1 MAELFTANPEKLS
14 DLLSDVHNGSI
25 QLPDFQRG
33 WVWDEERIQKLLVS
47 VIKRFP
53 IGAIMMLNAGGENA
67 KYYSVVLEN
76 VPKTDSKP
84 KRLLLD
90 GQQRLTSLYQ
100 TLIYNNAVNT
110 TDTRKK
116 ELKRYYYINIL
127 EMIKDDIDEDNV
139 VIIVNDKKKSKKTG
153 TVEAY
158 DYTSIENECG
168 SDVFPI
174 NLALDIPAMNQWG
187 QIYTRQFSDPI
198 KSQRWNQFFSKM
210 LKIGSY
216 NIPVISLTE
225 ENKKEAVC
233 SVFENVNTG
242 GVPLNV
248 FELLT
253 ATFASEEFRLRQDW
267 EERIEPCLK
276 NNMQDYN
283 KVLHDVSNV
292 DFLQSLTLLATSKRK
307 DQAVA
312 CKRKHILDLTLNEY
326 KENCDL
332 IRDGYIEAARFLLLQ
347 NIYSYKDL
355 PYDSQLIPMAAFIAA
370 LGNKATTA
378 KNMEK
383 ISQWYWNGVFGEMY
397 GGANET
403 RFVKDFTEVIRWINN
418 DGSELP
424 DTIKVSTFRID
435 RLDEMRTKNSAA
447 YKGVSALLLKNGACD
462 FIKGYTMDSITRY
475 NSANIDI
482 HHIFPEDYCKKVGIA
497 PERYNSIVNKAPIA
511 YSTNRSIGGL
521 APSVYITKYMDTE
534 NGIDKSNVL
543 LASQLINPDLIRQ
556 DNFEEYYIER
566 KKKLAIL
573 IENAI
578 GKKAIDSEQDQ

>member
-1 MAELFTANPEKLS
+1 MAELFTTNPEKLS
-14 DLLSDVHNGSI
+14 DLLSDVDKGTI

-47 VIKRFP
+47 VIKQFP
-53 IGAIMMLNAGGENA
+53 IGAIMMLNASGENA

-76 VPKTDSKP
+76 VPKTEVKP

-100 TLIYNNAVNT
+100 TLKYKNAVNT

-116 ELKRYYYINIL
+116 ALRRYYYINIL
-127 EMIKDDIDEDNV
+127 EMINEDIDEDNV

-158 DYTSIENECG
+158 NYSSIEKECDN
-168 SDVFPI
+168 DVFPI
-174 NLALDIPAMNQWG
+174 NLALDIPAMYQWG
-187 QIYTRQFSDPI
+187 QTYTKQLSDPI
-198 KSQRWNQFFSKM
+198 KSQRWNLFFSKM
-210 LKIGSY
+210 LMIGSY
-216 NIPVISLTE
+216 SIPVISLTE

-253 ATFASEEFRLRQDW
+253 ATFASDEFRLRQDW

-276 NNMQDYN
+276 SNIQDYN
-283 KVLHDVSNV
+283 KVLQNVSNV
-292 DFLQSLTLLATSKRK
+292 DFLQSLALFATSKRAG
-307 DQAVA
+307 QAVA
-312 CKRKHILDLTLNEY
+312 CKRKHILDLNLREY

-332 IRDGYIEAARFLLLQ
+332 IRDGYIEAGRFLLMQ
-347 NIYSYKDL
+347 NIYSNADL
-355 PYDSQLIPMAAFIAA
+355 PYGSQLIPMAAFYAV
-370 LGNKATTA
+370 LGDKVTTA

-383 ISQWYWNGVFGEMY
+383 IAQWYWNGVFGEMY

-403 RFVKDFTEVIRWINN
+403 RFVKDFSEVINWVQT
-418 DGSELP
+418 DSSELP
-424 DTIKVSTFRID
+424 DTIKVSTFRVD

-447 YKGVSALLLKNGACD
+447 YKGVSALLLKSGACD
-462 FIKGYTMDSITRY
+462 LIKGYTIDSITKF

-482 HHIFPEDYCKKVGIA
+482 HHIFPQDYCIKKGIA
-497 PERYNSIVNKAPIA
+497 PERYNSIINKAPIA
-511 YSTNRSIGGL
+511 YSTNRSIGGH
-521 APSVYITKYMDTE
+521 APSFYIQKYMDTE
-534 NGIDKSNVL
+534 NGIEKSNEL
-543 LASQLINPDLIRQ
+543 LSSQLINPLLIRQ
-556 DNFEEYYIER
+556 DDFNGYYQER
-566 KKKLAIL
+566 KRKLTTL

-578 GKKAIDSEQDQ
+578 GKKAVDSEED

>member
-1 MAELFTANPEKLS
+1 MAKLFTTNPENLS
-14 DLLSDVHNGSI
+14 DLLSDVHKGSI

-47 VIKRFP
+47 VIKQFP

-76 VPKTDSKP
+76 VPQTDTKP

-100 TLIYNNAVNT
+100 TLKYKNAV
-110 TDTRKK
+110 DTIDARKK

-139 VIIVNDKKKSKKTG
+139 VIIVNDNKKSKKTG
-153 TVEAY
+153 TAEAY
-158 DYTSIENECG
+158 DYTSIEKECE

-174 NLALDIPAMNQWG
+174 NLALDIPTMNHWG
-187 QIYTRQFSDPI
+187 QIYTKQFSDQI
-198 KSQRWNQFFSKM
+198 KSQIWSQFFT
-210 LKIGSY
+210 KILEIGGYS
-216 NIPVISLTE
+216 IPVISLTE
-225 ENKKEAVC
+225 KNKKEAVC

-253 ATFASEEFRLRQDW
+253 ATFASDDFRLRQDW
-267 EERIEPCLK
+267 EKRIEPCLK

-307 DQAVA
+307 DHAVA

-347 NIYSYKDL
+347 NIYSYRDL
-355 PYDSQLIPMAAFIAA
+355 PYGSQLISMAAFIAA
-370 LGNKATTA
+370 LGAKATTA

-383 ISQWYWNGVFGEMY
+383 ISQWYWNGIFGEMY

-403 RFVKDFTEVIRWINN
+403 RFVKDFTEVIRWIQN
-418 DGSELP
+418 DNSELP

-462 FIKGYTMDSITRY
+462 LIIGYTIDSITKF

-482 HHIFPEDYCKKVGIA
+482 HHIFPEDYCKKTGIV
-497 PERYNSIVNKAPIA
+497 PERYNSIINKAPIA

-521 APSVYITKYMDTE
+521 APSVYIAKYMDAE
-534 NGIDKSNVL
+534 NGINKSNEL
-543 LASQLINPDLIRQ
+543 LISQLINPDLIRQ
-556 DNFEEYYIER
+556 DKFDEYYIER
-566 KKKLAIL
+566 KKKLTTL
-573 IENAI
+573 IENVI

>member
-1 MAELFTANPEKLS
+1 MAELFTTNPENLS
-14 DLLSDVHNGSI
+14 DLLSDVHKGNI

-47 VIKRFP
+47 IIKHFP
-53 IGAIMMLNAGGENA
+53 IGAIMMLNAGGDNA

-76 VPKTDSKP
+76 VPQTDAKP

-100 TLIYNNAVNT
+100 TLKYNNAVNT

-116 ELKRYYYINIL
+116 ELKRYYYISIL

-158 DYTSIENECG
+158 DYTSIGKECE
-168 SDVFPI
+168 SDVFPV
-174 NLALDIPAMNQWG
+174 NLALDISAMNHWG
-187 QIYTRQFSDPI
+187 QIYTNQFSDQI
-198 KSQRWNQFFSKM
+198 KSQRWNQFFT
-210 LKIGSY
+210 KILEIGGY
-216 NIPVISLTE
+216 KIPVISLTE

-253 ATFASEEFRLRQDW
+253 ATFASDDFRLRQDW
-267 EERIEPCLK
+267 EDRIEPCLK

-292 DFLQSLTLLATSKRK
+292 DFLQSLTLLATAKRK
-307 DQAVA
+307 DQAIA
-312 CKRKHILDLTLNEY
+312 CKRKHILDLTLTEY

-332 IRDGYIEAARFLLLQ
+332 IQNGYIEAAKFLLLQ
-347 NIYSYKDL
+347 NIYSHKDL
-355 PYDSQLIPMAAFIAA
+355 PYGSQLIPMAAFFAA
-370 LGNKATTA
+370 LNAKATTA
-378 KNMEK
+378 KSMDK

-403 RFVKDFTEVIRWINN
+403 RFVKDFTEVIRWIQIDN
-418 DGSELP
+418 SELP
-424 DTIKVSTFRID
+424 DTIKVSTFRVD

-462 FIKGYTMDSITRY
+462 LIKGYTIDNITKF

-482 HHIFPEDYCKKVGIA
+482 HHIFPEDYCKKTGIA
-497 PERYNSIVNKAPIA
+497 PEKYNSIVNKAPIA

-521 APSVYITKYMDTE
+521 APSVYITKYLDTV
-534 NGIDKSNVL
+534 NSMDKSNQL
-543 LASQLINPDLIRQ
+543 LTSQLINPDLIRQ
-556 DNFEEYYIER
+556 DKFDEYYMER
-566 KKKLAIL
+566 KMKLTTL
-573 IENAI
+573 IENAM